1 MIRKEEALNSAKKL
15 AAVVLSLA
23 TASVA
28 AQTAQ
33 PNDHAS
39 HHPEASSAS
48 SVDIAK
54 AEGEVRKVDKEAG
67 KLTLRHGPISNLEM
81 PEMTMVFRLVDPK
94 LLDGLL
100 PKQKVRFTAERLEGQ
115 LTVTSIEVVQ

>member
-1 MIRKEEALNSAKKL
+1 MKRKEVALNSAKKL
-15 AAVVLSLA
+15 AAVALSLA
-23 TASVA
+23 TASVS

-33 PNDHAS
+33 PEAHAS

-48 SVDIAK
+48 NADLAK
-54 AEGEVRKVDKEAG
+54 AEGEVRKVDKEAR
-67 KLTLRHGPISNLEM
+67 KLTLRHGPIPNLEM
-81 PEMTMVFRLVDPK
+81 PEMTMVFRLADPK
-94 LLDGLL
+94 LLDGLE